1 MHWHYQVVG
10 GFTDTVVEVRNQ
22 HWFHSLEMLCC
33 WHSYR
38 NAYESCENKIVDLK
52 YLYTLGYS
60 NSFKDIS
67 EREPYF
73 SLISGSVLK
82 KHLALH
88 WEFAGNL
95 DYIPVLNAWPKR
107 SRVSASRNI
116 HWKTGCLSVFYQYST
131 TYWTDLKQP
140 IAVVLY
146 HKEQLNRAHFTKNHL
161 RWIWIY
167 MEIFVM

>member
-1 MHWHYQVVG
+1 MG

-22 HWFHSLEMLCC
+22 HWFHSLEMQCF
-33 WHSYR
+33 WHLDR
-38 NAYESCENKIVDLK
+38 NAHKSWENMIVDLK

-95 DYIPVLNAWPKR
+95 DYIPALNAWPRRYR
-107 SRVSASRNI
+107 SLPAEIYTGRQAASVYFTSTPPHIGLIWNNQLQLYSSTKYAQIRHI
-116 HWKTGCLSVFYQYST
+116 SQWTSSDGFEYIWKFL
-131 TYWTDLKQP
+131 
-140 IAVVLY
+140 
-146 HKEQLNRAHFTKNHL
+146 
-161 RWIWIY
+161 
-167 MEIFVM
+167 